1 VNREEQIKKMA
12 RKLLQQDLGVTD
24 DYFIAGHGNLEMT
37 YLIQGAHWADENPDR
52 ERISEFTDNQIEE
65 NFRLNKL
72 LNEALR
78 ALGAIL
84 FYGTHNG
91 DGTTT
96 ECEMVYLA
104 DDALKMIAQMK
115 KEGK

>member
-1 VNREEQIKKMA
+1 MSRKVQIECQALRIHNNVNDINVFKS
-12 RKLLQQDLGVTD
+12 
-24 DYFIAGHGNLEMT
+24 
-37 YLIQGAHWADENPDR
+37 GAQWADENPDR
-52 ERISEFTDNQIEE
+52 ERISKFTDNQIEE

-78 ALGAIL
+78 ALDGI
-84 FYGTHNG
+84 FYYGTHNG

-104 DDALKMIAQMK
+104 DDAIKMIAQMK

>member
-1 VNREEQIKKMA
+1 VNRREQIEKEVKK
-12 RKLLQQDLGVTD
+12 RYGEIESTWGIGFYEGV
-24 DYFIAGHGNLEMT
+24 E
-37 YLIQGAHWADENPDR
+37 WADNNPDR
-52 ERISEFTDNQIEE
+52 ERISKFTDNLIED

-78 ALGAIL
+78 ALDAIL

-115 KEGK
+115 KEWK